1 MANRKPICV
10 GICGYK
16 KSGKTTLIEQM
27 LEVLIAEGLSVGI
40 IKHHNEPVEA
50 DTPGTDT
57 YRFFQAGA
65 DVVGYDGQTLSLHR
79 HQAEAFS
86 LAEELAL
93 FGTKTNLVLVEG
105 FKESAIPKI
114 WLLREGESEA
124 PVSVGNVLASLEGS
138 PERLPQAL
146 QVIRECL
153 EQHSRNQIKDLS
165 PRSSR
170 RTRR

>member
-10 GICGYK
+10 GVCGYK
-16 KSGKTTLIEQM
+16 KSGKTTLIEQ
-27 LEVLIAEGLSVGI
+27 LLDVLIAEGLSIGV

-79 HQAEAFS
+79 HQAEEFS

-93 FGTKTNLVLVEG
+93 FCKKTDLVLVEG
-105 FKESAIPKI
+105 FKESTIPKI
-114 WLLREGESEA
+114 WLLREGESAA
-124 PVSVGNVLASLEGS
+124 PAVVQHVLAVLDLSKD
-138 PERLPQAL
+138 RLPKT
-146 QVIRECL
+146 L
-153 EQHSRNQIKDLS
+153 EVLRDLIQNFKAD
-165 PRSSR
+165 R
-170 RTRR
+170 